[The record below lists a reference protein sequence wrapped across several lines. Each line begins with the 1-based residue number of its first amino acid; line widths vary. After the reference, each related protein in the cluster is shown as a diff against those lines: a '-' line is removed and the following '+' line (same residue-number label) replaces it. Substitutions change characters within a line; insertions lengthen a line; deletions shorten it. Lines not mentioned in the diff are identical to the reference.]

1 MHIRLFKQNALSL
14 VEFSGHFGLQRN
26 GDMLLAVE
34 HIHRHLIRKVVL
46 DHIIDDVKTCLN
58 GDFLDAVAVELFQLF
73 ISQVIDK
80 VLLGSSRLYGEGLLL
95 RVNDNA
101 VTVETFTELLIGE
114 IHLTRNKFIVRLG
127 WLDRSG
133 LDLYGL
139 DDRLEVCQ
147 HVLRRL
153 LNLSLLTFVI
163 EAIGSVLEF
172 ARFHAAIRTVGNH
185 RRTLHEQGS
194 TDSAHVPAFLL
205 TWCPAKETAMIRI
218 HHRMKSSSV
227 PRQASIFT
235 DSYTVA
241 VQSHGNTAI
250 CIAGMNEASGQIE
263 VIGEDCGEGIVGF
276 LVG

>member
-26 GDMLLAVE
+26 GNMLLAVE

-58 GDFLDAVAVELFQLF
+58 GDFLDAVAVELLQLF
-73 ISQVIDK
+73 IREVIDK
-80 VLLGSSRLYGEGLLL
+80 VLLGSSRLDGEGLLL

-101 VTVETFTELLIGE
+101 VTVETFTELLICE

-127 WLDRSG
+127 WLDWSG
-133 LDLYGL
+133 LDLYGF

-172 ARFHAAIRTVGNH
+172 ARLHAAIRTVGNH
-185 RRTLHEQGS
+185 WRTLHEQGS

-205 TWCPAKETAMIRI
+205 TGSPAKETAMIRI
-218 HHRMKSSSV
+218 HHWMKSTSV
-227 PRQASIFT
+227 PR
-235 DSYTVA
+235 
-241 VQSHGNTAI
+241 
-250 CIAGMNEASGQIE
+250 
-263 VIGEDCGEGIVGF
+263 
-276 LVG
+276 